1 MNNFQI
7 NKEIV
12 KIKFEM
18 DALLIYY
25 SNYFNILTEEQ
36 VDNIYRKMDKYE
48 KKLETLKQLKRELK
62 KM

>member
-7 NKEIV
+7 NKEII

-48 KKLETLKQLKRELK
+48 ERLETLKQLKRELK

>member
-7 NKEIV
+7 NKEII
-12 KIKFEM
+12 KIKFEI

-25 SNYFNILTEEQ
+25 SNYFNVLTEEQ

-48 KKLETLKQLKRELK
+48 ERLETLKQLKRELK